1 MEFDDRID
9 TGTDRDL
16 EESLVEDSMDGDT
29 VLRRASLQMWEQ
41 ALAGKRQELDQREA
55 ELSECEALL
64 DDREKDLESRKRG
77 LSTREEQAAALEE
90 QLKEQERAV
99 SNREC
104 LIQERED
111 GLAGREESL
120 RKRSDYVD
128 EKAAALAKRESK
140 TLDHELDISRR
151 ENALLEQQAE
161 LDRQRSQAEEQIR
174 KGQLE
179 AKAAFE
185 NVLAEERTKSMD
197 EMLAQ
202 LEARRQ
208 ASEAS
213 LAEREQ
219 IWQESVQVRMDER
232 LKAAETEADEILH
245 QARERAKQK
254 IEFLTHEAAEKEAQ
268 ADRRLQRMEK
278 RSDELDHRESELQI
292 REDKLDAERREV
304 ARKVRRQT
312 EKEEEL
318 DAREQNLETKI
329 QALIASRVSAFNQQM
344 ADKER
349 ELAEVRE
356 RCRQLDMERDSIE
369 TFKVSVGETPEIIR
383 DRQNR
388 MQREIDSLKQ
398 ELSCRAP
405 ESLERNFQELQK
417 QSRQLKIE
425 LDEALE
431 KVRILEQ
438 KKIEL
443 SHFEVENIGLTSR
456 NQELESVVEELRS
469 QAEQYR
475 QRIERL
481 NVNEAKL
488 SDYEARVAEIR
499 KGFLPPLIGAGL
511 PSETSEIRWLQT
523 ISEQC
528 AIYGV
533 SFPRRILYAFHTALK
548 ISDWSSITVLAGVS
562 GTGKS
567 ELPKLYAAF
576 GGLNFI
582 AVPVQPNWDSQESML
597 GFFNSIDNR
606 FEPEDLLR
614 FLVQCTEDE
623 TYSQYMSI
631 VLLDEMNLA
640 HVEHYFADFLSK
652 LESRRG
658 ASTKELPS
666 VEVKLGAGV
675 QPYRLELVR
684 TIMWTGTMNQDETTK
699 SLSDKVLDRGLVIN
713 FPRPRTLRSRGNMP
727 ILRLQIEKL
736 NRPMLTKQA
745 WNGWVVRKIELEGEQ
760 RDEMERYRKIV
771 ERINDELEHV
781 GRALGHRVWQSI
793 EYYMMNYPTVI
804 AERTKLNSG
813 EMSMGLKKAMKVAF
827 EDQIVQKIMPKLRG
841 VETRGHAKTN
851 LDAIETLLEEEG
863 FESLKDD
870 FEIACERGYGQFIW
884 SSAKYIETDESE
896 NVGIVLDDRS
906 EESVVD
912 G

>member
-1 MEFDDRID
+1 MEFDDCID
-9 TGTDRDL
+9 AGTGRKSEADL
-16 EESLVEDSMDGDT
+16 IEGSMVGDT
-29 VLRRASLQMWEQ
+29 DSQRAALQTWEQ
-41 ALAGKRQELDQREA
+41 ALDRKKKELDQRET
-55 ELSECEALL
+55 ELSEREALL
-64 DDREKDLESRKRG
+64 NDHEKELENQKKE
-77 LSTREEQAAALEE
+77 LAAREEHIAALEE
-90 QLKEQERAV
+90 RLKKQESAAADREYSIQGREDSLA
-99 SNREC
+99 NREK
-104 LIQERED
+104 
-111 GLAGREESL
+111 SL
-120 RKRSDYVD
+120 RKRSDFVD
-128 EKAAALAKRESK
+128 EKAAALAKREGE
-140 TLDHELDISRR
+140 TLDRELDISRR

-161 LDRQRSQAEEQIR
+161 LDKHIEKE
-174 KGQLE
+174 QLE

-185 NVLAEERTKSMD
+185 NALAEERIKAMA
-197 EMLAQ
+197 EIQAQ
-202 LEARRQ
+202 MEVRRQ
-208 ASEAS
+208 EFEAS
-213 LAEREQ
+213 LTERERS
-219 IWQESVQVRMDER
+219 WQESVQLRMDER
-232 LKAAETEADEILH
+232 AKAAEAEADRILR
-245 QARERAKQK
+245 QAKERAEHE
-254 IEFLTHEAAEKEAQ
+254 IDRLTQDAAEKDAQ
-268 ADRRLQRMEK
+268 ASRKLQEVNGK
-278 RSDELDHRESELQI
+278 LDELEHRESELQG
-292 REDKLDAERREV
+292 RENKLDAQRREIDRKERRQV
-304 ARKVRRQT
+304 AKN
-312 EKEEEL
+312 EEL
-318 DAREQNLETKI
+318 ETREQNLEAVI
-329 QALIASRVSAFNQQM
+329 QKSIASRISAFDQQM
-344 ADKER
+344 ADKDR

-356 RCRQLDMERDSIE
+356 RCRKLDMERDDIE
-369 TFKVSVGETPEIIR
+369 TFKVSIGETPEIIR

-388 MQREIDSLKQ
+388 MQREISSLKH
-398 ELSCRAP
+398 ELSHRAP
-405 ESLERNFQELQK
+405 ESLERDFQELQK
-417 QSRQLKIE
+417 NNQQLKAE
-425 LDEALE
+425 LDETL
-431 KVRILEQ
+431 KNVRILNQ
-438 KKIEL
+438 KNREL
-443 SHFEVENIGLTSR
+443 SHFETENIGLMSR
-456 NQELESVVEELRS
+456 NQGLESVVEELSS

-481 NVNEAKL
+481 NASEARL

-528 AIYGV
+528 GIYGV

-658 ASTKELPS
+658 SSKKDLPS

-675 QPYRLELVR
+675 QPYRLDLVR

-713 FPRPRTLRSRGNMP
+713 FPRPRTLRSREDMP
-727 ILRLQIEKL
+727 VLQDQIKKL
-736 NRPMLTKQA
+736 NRPMLTKQV
-745 WNGWVVRKIELEGEQ
+745 WNSWIVRKIKLEGEQ
-760 RDEMERYRKIV
+760 RDKMERYREIV

-781 GRALGHRVWQSI
+781 GRAIGHRVWQSI
-793 EYYMMNYPTVI
+793 EYYMMNYPTVV
-804 AERTKLNSG
+804 AERAKLNAG
-813 EMSMGLKKAMKVAF
+813 EMSMGLKRAMKVAF

-851 LDAIETLLEEEG
+851 LDTIEVLLEEEG

-870 FEIACERGYGQFIW
+870 FEIACEQGYGQFIW
-884 SSAKYIETDESE
+884 SSAKYIEADEAE
-896 NVGIVLDDRS
+896 NASAALNDGAEDTGAGIQ
-906 EESVVD
+906 

>member
-9 TGTDRDL
+9 AGAVHEPEAGL
-16 EESLVEDSMDGDT
+16 AEGSMAGDADP
-29 VLRRASLQMWEQ
+29 RQAALQMWEQ
-41 ALAGKRQELDQREA
+41 ALDRQKQELDQRR
-55 ELSECEALL
+55 ALL
-64 DDREKDLESRKRG
+64 DDREKESERHKQE
-77 LSTREEQAAALEE
+77 LAAREGQIAALEE
-90 QLKEQERAV
+90 RLREQEAAAAD
-99 SNREC
+99 RERS
-104 LIQERED
+104 IRERED
-111 GLAGREESL
+111 ALAGREESL
-120 RKRSDYVD
+120 QKQSYLAD
-128 EKAAALAKRESK
+128 EKTAALAKREGE
-140 TLDHELDISRR
+140 TLDRELDISKR
-151 ENALLEQQAE
+151 ENALLEQLGE

-174 KGQLE
+174 KEQIE

-185 NVLAEERTKSMD
+185 NALAGERVKSMV
-197 EMLAQ
+197 EMQEQ

-208 ASEAS
+208 EFEAS
-213 LAEREQ
+213 LTERERT
-219 IWQESVQVRMDER
+219 WQESVQARIDER
-232 LKAAETEADEILH
+232 TKAAEAEADRILR
-245 QARERAKQK
+245 QAEEHAKQE
-254 IEFLTHEAAEKEAQ
+254 IERLTREAAEKAAQ
-268 ADRRLQRMEK
+268 ADRKCREADGRSEELDRREGDLQKKE
-278 RSDELDHRESELQI
+278 DELDA
-292 REDKLDAERREV
+292 DRRKV
-304 ARKVRRQT
+304 AREARRQAS
-312 EKEEEL
+312 KDEEL
-318 DAREQNLETKI
+318 TARELDLEAAI
-329 QALIASRVSAFNQQM
+329 QASIGGRIAAFNQQI
-344 ADKER
+344 ADKDR

-369 TFKVSVGETPEIIR
+369 TFKVSIGETPEIIQ
-383 DRQNR
+383 DRQKN
-388 MQREIDSLKQ
+388 MQREIESLRT
-398 ELSCRAP
+398 ELSLRAP
-405 ESLERNFQELQK
+405 ESLKSDFQELEK
-417 QSRQLKIE
+417 QCRGLRAE
-425 LDEALE
+425 LEAALE
-431 KVRILEQ
+431 QVRILEQ
-438 KKIEL
+438 KNREL
-443 SHFEVENIGLTSR
+443 SHFESENISLTSR
-456 NQELESVVEELRS
+456 SQALESVVEELRS

-499 KGFLPPLIGAGL
+499 KGFLPPLIGTGL

-528 AIYGV
+528 AVYGV

-614 FLVQCTEDE
+614 FLVQCTEDK

-658 ASTKELPS
+658 SSKKDLPS

-675 QPYRLELVR
+675 QPYRLDLVR
-684 TIMWTGTMNQDETTK
+684 SIMWTGTMNQDETTK

-713 FPRPRTLRSRGNMP
+713 FPRPHTLRSRENMP
-727 ILRLQIEKL
+727 ILQNQIEQL

-745 WNGWVVRKIELEGEQ
+745 WNRWVVRKIELEGEQ
-760 RDEMERYRKIV
+760 RKEMEHYREIV

-793 EYYMMNYPTVI
+793 EYYMVNYPTVV
-804 AERTKLNSG
+804 AERGKLNPG
-813 EMSMGLKKAMKVAF
+813 EISMGLKKAMKVAF

-870 FEIACERGYGQFIW
+870 FEIACEQGYGQFIW
-884 SSAKYIETDESE
+884 SSAKYIETDEAE
-896 NVGIVLDDRS
+896 NTGAALND
-906 EESVVD
+906 ETENTEAD
-912 G
+912 GQG